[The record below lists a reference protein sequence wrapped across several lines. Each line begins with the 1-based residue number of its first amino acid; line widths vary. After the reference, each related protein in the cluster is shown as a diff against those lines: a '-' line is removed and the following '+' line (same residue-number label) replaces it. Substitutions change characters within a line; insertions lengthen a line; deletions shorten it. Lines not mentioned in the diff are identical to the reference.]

1 MAVTLTGI
9 GDRQQIW
16 NLGNNIID
24 TSKLVEL
31 ELHALDMKKTPYNN
45 EKEQLTQ
52 EKLLYAS
59 LKKEFSSLTQTIKD
73 LSSFKGNEKKVTLS
87 QEGYISVTADASA
100 IAGTFNIEVKELAQ
114 RHQISSEKI
123 TDLDAKIG
131 MEETIKINN
140 QDIVITK

>member
-59 LKKEFSSLTQTIKD
+59 LKKNLV
-73 LSSFKGNEKKVTLS
+73 LSHKQLKIYLVLKGMKRK
-87 QEGYISVTADASA
+87 
-100 IAGTFNIEVKELAQ
+100 
-114 RHQISSEKI
+114 
-123 TDLDAKIG
+123 
-131 MEETIKINN
+131 
-140 QDIVITK
+140 